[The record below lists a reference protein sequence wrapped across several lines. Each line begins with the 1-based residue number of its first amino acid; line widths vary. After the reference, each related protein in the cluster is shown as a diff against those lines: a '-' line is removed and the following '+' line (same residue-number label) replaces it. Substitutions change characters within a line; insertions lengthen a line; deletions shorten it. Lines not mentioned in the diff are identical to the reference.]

1 MIGFTYIYINHY
13 DENLLNIFLIC
24 FLKSSDKK
32 DFTVTTDDKK
42 RCSAG
47 GKKDSKDELLTA
59 VDHEG
64 EQRVEETRGDSEENK
79 ENEYPE
85 DSDKN
90 TITSQKNRERV

>member
-1 MIGFTYIYINHY
+1 MM
-13 DENLLNIFLIC
+13 NLYTVSKSLTEDHVFLS
-24 FLKSSDKK
+24 KESDKK

-47 GKKDSKDELLTA
+47 EKKDSKDELLTA

-64 EQRVEETRGDSEENK
+64 EQRVEETWGNSEGNK
-79 ENEYPE
+79 ENDDPE

-90 TITSQKNRERV
+90 AVTSPKKRERV